1 MMLLPEQMPAL
12 LVCRDEGKDKK
23 KADAFNFFLPTVDE
37 KYEIW
42 GSGSGV
48 DERFKSSVMLQSV

>member
-37 KYEIW
+37 KYEI
-42 GSGSGV
+42 
-48 DERFKSSVMLQSV
+48 

>member
-1 MMLLPEQMPAL
+1 MFLPEQMPAL
-12 LVCRDEGKDKK
+12 LVCWDGGKDKKK

-48 DERFKSSVMLQSV
+48 D